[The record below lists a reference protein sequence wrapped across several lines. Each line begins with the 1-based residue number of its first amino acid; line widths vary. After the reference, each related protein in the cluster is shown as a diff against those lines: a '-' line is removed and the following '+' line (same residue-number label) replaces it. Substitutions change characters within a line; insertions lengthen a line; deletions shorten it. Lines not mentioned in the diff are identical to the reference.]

1 MIEIIIFHVQDTN
14 VQSETFS
21 KELLHYISHAT
32 QLSILHV
39 PKVTKFSPA
48 CVAHEILISHIR
60 YQHYTRQFLGVSFYA
75 CFFYADDLTLSPYI
89 SMNRITQPT
98 EKALMLTR

>member
-1 MIEIIIFHVQDTN
+1 MIEIIIFHFQDTN

-21 KELLHYISHAT
+21 KELLDDISHAT

-39 PKVTKFSPA
+39 SKVTKFSPE
-48 CVAHEILISHIR
+48 CVAHKILISHIR
-60 YQHYTRQFLGVSFYA
+60 YQHYTRQFLSVSFYA
-75 CFFYADDLTLSPYI
+75 CFFYADDLTSSPYI

-98 EKALMLTR
+98 